1 MGSCRMEGMAQEAGT
16 KLVGMGSPILGNKG
30 TDEPKNTQ
38 IHKYANT
45 QIHKYIRIRSWTEDG
60 GWDW

>member
-1 MGSCRMEGMAQEAGT
+1 MEGMAQEAGT

-38 IHKYANT
+38 IHKYTNT
-45 QIHKYIRIRSWTEDG
+45 QIHTYKKLDG
-60 GWDW
+60 RWWMVMRLLGNKG

>member
-1 MGSCRMEGMAQEAGT
+1 MAQEAGT

-38 IHKYANT
+38 IHKYTNTQT
-45 QIHKYIRIRSWTEDG
+45 QIHMYKKLVDG
-60 GWDW
+60 DEIGDAGQQRLDG